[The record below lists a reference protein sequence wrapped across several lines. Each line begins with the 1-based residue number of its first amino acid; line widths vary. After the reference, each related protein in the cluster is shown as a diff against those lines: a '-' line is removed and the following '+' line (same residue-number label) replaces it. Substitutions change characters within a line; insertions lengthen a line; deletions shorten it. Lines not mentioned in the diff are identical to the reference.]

1 MKKIAENVVYI
12 VLMGLLIV
20 SASMLLITTTI
31 KYFGYVPVQTQM
43 REDLYA
49 LTTKVT
55 SINEETD
62 EVECEDFNGNI
73 WVFKGVSDW
82 CEGDIAS
89 LVMDSKGTKDIYD
102 DEIVN
107 ARCSGYWE
115 GWNK

>member
-1 MKKIAENVVYI
+1 MKKIAENVAYI
-12 VLMGLLIV
+12 VLTGLLAI
-20 SASMLLITTTI
+20 SASMLLITI
-31 KYFGYVPVQTQM
+31 AIQYMGYVPVQEQM
-43 REDLYA
+43 RENLYA

-55 SINEETD
+55 SVNEETD

-89 LVMDSKGTKDIYD
+89 LIMDNKGTKDIYD

-107 ARCSGYWE
+107 ARCSGYW
-115 GWNK
+115 KKS